1 MSAARGAAIR
11 QIRGRAVP
19 LPGDDIDT
27 DRITPARFLKA
38 ITFTGIEKALFCD
51 ERENSPDHP
60 IDNPA
65 HRGARLMFVG
75 RNFGSGSSRES
86 APQAIQRFGVQALV
100 GVSFAE
106 IFAGNSFAIG
116 LPLAATSAE
125 NVARLIAQ
133 AQKHPRTEFV
143 LDLDELTISFGGES
157 LPVEMQ
163 ENRRKSFLAG
173 TWDMLANLEANLPR
187 VREVAAGLP
196 YTSGFS
202 SQRPG
207 GPGGGSR

>member
-1 MSAARGAAIR
+1 MSAAKSTVIR
-11 QIRGRAVP
+11 QIKGKAIP

-38 ITFTGIEKALFCD
+38 ITFAGIEAALFCD
-51 ERENSPDHP
+51 ERENRPDHP

-65 HRGARLMFVG
+65 HKGARLMFVG
-75 RNFGSGSSRES
+75 KNFGSGSSRES
-86 APQAIQRFGVQALV
+86 APQAIQRFGIQALV

-116 LPLAATSAE
+116 MPLATTSAE
-125 NVARLIAQ
+125 NAARLIAQ

-143 LDLDELTISFGGES
+143 LDLEKLTIGFGGET

-173 TWDMLANLEANLPR
+173 TWDMLANLEANLPE

-202 SQRPG
+202 S
-207 GPGGGSR
+207 

>member
-1 MSAARGAAIR
+1 
-11 QIRGRAVP
+11 
-19 LPGDDIDT
+19 
-27 DRITPARFLKA
+27 
-38 ITFTGIEKALFCD
+38 
-51 ERENSPDHP
+51 
-60 IDNPA
+60 

-75 RNFGSGSSRES
+75 KNFGSGSSRES

-116 LPLAATSAE
+116 LPLATASPETL
-125 NVARLIAQ
+125 ARLIAQ
-133 AQKHPRTEFV
+133 AQKRPQTEFV
-143 LDLDELTISFGGES
+143 LDLEGLTIGFGGEA

-163 ENRRKSFLAG
+163 ENRRRSFLAG

-196 YTSGFS
+196 YMSEFS
-202 SQRPG
+202 S
-207 GPGGGSR
+207 

>member
-1 MSAARGAAIR
+1 MGETKSTVVR
-11 QIRGRAVP
+11 QIKGKALP

-51 ERENSPDHP
+51 ERENMPDHP

-65 HRGARLMFVG
+65 HKGAKLMFVG
-75 RNFGSGSSRES
+75 KNFGSGSSRES
-86 APQAIQRFGVQALV
+86 APQAIQRFGIQALV

-116 LPLAATSAE
+116 MPLATTSPE
-125 NVARLIAQ
+125 NIARLIAHTRKNPQ
-133 AQKHPRTEFV
+133 TQYV
-143 LDLDELTISFGGES
+143 LDLEKLTVSYGGES
-157 LPVEMQ
+157 VPVEMI

-173 TWDMLANLEANLPR
+173 TWDMMANLEANLPK

-196 YTSGFS
+196 YVSGFS
-202 SQRPG
+202 S
-207 GPGGGSR
+207 